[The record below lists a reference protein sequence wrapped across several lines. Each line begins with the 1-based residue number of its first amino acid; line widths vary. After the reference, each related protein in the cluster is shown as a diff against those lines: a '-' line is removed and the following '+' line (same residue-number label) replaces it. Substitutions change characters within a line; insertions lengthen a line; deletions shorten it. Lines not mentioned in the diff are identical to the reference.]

1 MSTITFTKIFKIE
14 RYINFSFRVLTIQR
28 LAVSVIILK
37 TKMKTYL
44 KLNFNKINK
53 SKEMIISINKKE
65 NLIKII
71 IFQLKKKS

>member
-1 MSTITFTKIFKIE
+1 MSTIISTKIFKIE

-28 LAVSVIILK
+28 LAVSVKILK

-65 NLIKII
+65 NLI
-71 IFQLKKKS
+71 

>member
-44 KLNFNKINK
+44 KLSFNKINK

-65 NLIKII
+65 YLFKII
-71 IFQLKKKS
+71 IFLLKKKS

>member
-1 MSTITFTKIFKIE
+1 MSTIISTKIFKIE

-28 LAVSVIILK
+28 LAVSVKILK

-53 SKEMIISINKKE
+53 SKEMIISINKKI
-65 NLIKII
+65 IKII

>member
-1 MSTITFTKIFKIE
+1 MSTIISTKIFKIE

>member
-1 MSTITFTKIFKIE
+1 
-14 RYINFSFRVLTIQR
+14 VLTIQR

-44 KLNFNKINK
+44 KLSFNKINK

-65 NLIKII
+65 YLFKII
-71 IFQLKKKS
+71 IFLLKKKS

>member
-1 MSTITFTKIFKIE
+1 MSTIISTKIFKIE

-28 LAVSVIILK
+28 LAVSVKILK